1 MEIIHAEKIVDYEAT
16 AVALGNFDGLHIAH
30 MRIIRDCVKIAR
42 ERGIKSGVL
51 LFEEN
56 TKSVAGKKPI
66 ELITTNEQ
74 KLKLLSREKLDFV
87 YVRQFTEE
95 FMRKSP
101 EEFVQL
107 LLKNLKAKIICVGYD
122 YRFGHKAAGNVD
134 TLRELGEKYGFEVIV
149 TDKIT
154 IDGETVS
161 STHIRELVR
170 EGRVDEAIA
179 FLGRRYTISGEV
191 VEGLKNGR
199 KMGLPTANVD
209 YDKHM
214 VLPKEGVY
222 AGITE
227 IDGERHTSVIN
238 VGKNLTFGAEKLT
251 VESHILDFDEDIYG
265 KNINVLFAKRLRGVF
280 KFGSIDELKAQINR
294 DKEAARAM
302 NLIKEGK

>member
-1 MEIIHAEKIVDYEAT
+1 MEIIHAEKIVDYAQT

-30 MRIIRDCVKIAR
+30 MKIIRDCINIAQK
-42 ERGIKSGVL
+42 RGIKSGVL

-56 TKSVAGKKPI
+56 TKSVAGKREI
-66 ELITTNEQ
+66 GLITTNEQ
-74 KLKLLSREKLDFV
+74 KLKLLSREQLDFV
-87 YVRQFTEE
+87 YIRRFTKD
-95 FMRKSP
+95 FMQKSP

-107 LLKNLKAKIICVGYD
+107 LVKNLKPKIVCVGYD
-122 YRFGHKAAGNVD
+122 YRFGHKASGDVN
-134 TLRELGEKYGFEVIV
+134 TLRELGEIYGFEVVV

-154 IDGETVS
+154 VDGETVS

-170 EGRVDEAIA
+170 EGRVDEAVE

-227 IDGERHTSVIN
+227 IGGRRFKCVIN
-238 VGKNLTFGAEKLT
+238 VGKNLTFDAKKLT

-280 KFGSIDELKAQINR
+280 KFGSVEELKAQINS
-294 DKEAARAM
+294 DKEAARRL
-302 NLIKEGK
+302 NF

>member
-1 MEIIHAEKIVDYEAT
+1 MEIIHAEKIVDYDKT

-30 MRIIRDCVKIAR
+30 MKIIRDCVRIAER
-42 ERGIKSGVL
+42 RGIKSGVL

-56 TKSVAGKKPI
+56 TKAVAGNKTV
-66 ELITTNEQ
+66 ELITTNDQ

-87 YVRQFTEE
+87 YIRQFTKE
-95 FMRKSP
+95 FMQKSP
-101 EEFVQL
+101 EEFVRL
-107 LLKNLKAKIICVGYD
+107 LLKNLKVKVVCVGYD
-122 YRFGHKAAGNVD
+122 YRFGHKAEGNVD

-154 IDGETVS
+154 VDGETVS
-161 STHIRELVR
+161 STHIRGLVR
-170 EGRVDEAIA
+170 DGRVDEAIA

-227 IDGERHTSVIN
+227 IEGRRFTSVIN

-280 KFGSIDELKAQINR
+280 KFESVNELIKQINS
-294 DKEAARAM
+294 DKEAARKM
-302 NLIKEGK
+302 NLI

>member
-1 MEIIHAEKIVDYEAT
+1 MEIIHAEKIVDYDET

-30 MRIIRDCVKIAR
+30 MKIIRDCMKVAEK
-42 ERGIKSGVL
+42 RGIKSGVL

-56 TKSVAGKKPI
+56 TKSVAGKTPVG
-66 ELITTNEQ
+66 LITTNGQ
-74 KLKLLSREKLDFV
+74 KLALLGREKLDFV
-87 YVRQFTEE
+87 YIRRFTEE
-95 FMRKSP
+95 FMQKSP
-101 EEFVQL
+101 EEFVRL
-107 LLKNLKAKIICVGYD
+107 LIKNLKAKIVCVGYD

-134 TLRELGEKYGFEVIV
+134 TLKELGEKYGFEVIV

-170 EGRVDEAIA
+170 DGRVDEAVQ

-191 VEGLKNGR
+191 VAGLKNGR

-222 AGITE
+222 AGITD
-227 IDGERHTSVIN
+227 IDGRRYTSVIN
-238 VGKNLTFGAEKLT
+238 VGRNLTFGAEKLT
-251 VESHILDFDEDIYG
+251 VESHLLDFDEDIYG

-280 KFGSIDELKAQINR
+280 KFGSIDELIAQINS
-294 DKEAARAM
+294 DKEAARKM
-302 NLIKEGK
+302 NLK

>member
-30 MRIIRDCVKIAR
+30 MKIIRDCVDIAKK
-42 ERGIKSGVL
+42 RGVKSGVL

-56 TKSVAGKKPI
+56 TKSVAGSRPI

-74 KLKLLSREKLDFV
+74 KLTLLGREQLDFV
-87 YVRQFTEE
+87 YIRQFTKE
-95 FMRKSP
+95 FMKKSP
-101 EEFVQL
+101 EEFVRL
-107 LLKNLKAKIICVGYD
+107 LLKNLKVKIVCVGYD
-122 YRFGHKAAGNVD
+122 YRFGHKAEGDVN
-134 TLRELGEKYGFEVIV
+134 TLKELGEKYGFEVIV

-161 STHIRELVR
+161 STHIRGLVR
-170 EGRVDEAIA
+170 DGRVDDVAA

-214 VLPKEGVY
+214 VLPMEGVY

-227 IDGERHTSVIN
+227 VDGRRFTSVIN

-280 KFGSIDELKAQINR
+280 KFGSVEELKAQINS

-302 NLIKEGK
+302 FALS

>member
-1 MEIIHAEKIVDYEAT
+1 MEIIHAEKIVDYAQT

-30 MRIIRDCVKIAR
+30 MKIIRDCVKIA
-42 ERGIKSGVL
+42 EKRGLKSGVL

-56 TKSVAGKKPI
+56 TKSVAGNRPV

-74 KLKLLSREKLDFV
+74 KLALLGREQLDFV
-87 YVRQFTEE
+87 YIRRFTEE
-95 FMRKSP
+95 FMQKSP
-101 EEFVQL
+101 EEFVRL
-107 LLKNLKAKIICVGYD
+107 LIKNLKPKIVCVGYD
-122 YRFGHKAAGNVD
+122 YRFGHKAAGDVNM
-134 TLRELGEKYGFEVIV
+134 LKELGEKYGFEVVV

-154 IDGETVS
+154 VDGETVS
-161 STHIRELVR
+161 STHIRDLVR
-170 EGRVDEAIA
+170 NGRVDEAIE

-227 IDGERHTSVIN
+227 IDGRRFKSVIN
-238 VGKNLTFGAEKLT
+238 VGKNLTFDAKKLT

-265 KNINVLFAKRLRGVF
+265 KVINVLFAKRLRGVF
-280 KFGSIDELKAQINR
+280 KFENVDELKAQINS
-294 DKEAARAM
+294 DKEAARKM
-302 NLIKEGK
+302 NF

>member
-1 MEIIHAEKIVDYEAT
+1 MEIIHAEKIVDYDET

-30 MRIIRDCVKIAR
+30 MKIIRDCRNIAR

-56 TKSVAGKKPI
+56 TKTVAGNKKI

-87 YVRQFTEE
+87 YIRRFTEE
-95 FMRKSP
+95 FMQKSP
-101 EEFVQL
+101 EEFIKL

-122 YRFGHKAAGNVD
+122 YRFGHKAAGDVN
-134 TLRELGEKYGFEVIV
+134 TLKDLGKKYGFEVIV

-154 IDGETVS
+154 VDDKTVS
-161 STHIRELVR
+161 STYIRDIVR
-170 EGRVDEAIA
+170 SGEVDKAVR

-222 AGITE
+222 AGITD
-227 IDGERHTSVIN
+227 IDGRRYTSVIN
-238 VGKNLTFGAEKLT
+238 VGRNLTFGAEKLT

-265 KNINVLFAKRLRGVF
+265 KNINVLFAKRLRGVI
-280 KFGSIDELKAQINR
+280 KFGSVDELIAQINR
-294 DKEAARAM
+294 DKEAARKM
-302 NLIKEGK
+302 NLA